1 MAETSQ
7 VNITS
12 GLDRAGTLQQSVS
25 AGVIHDKITILPG
38 HEPDYSAC
46 TFCLWNEDHTLGN
59 ALRWMLMKDPDV
71 EFCGYSAP
79 HPSDP
84 KIHLRVQ
91 MYDNLS
97 AVECL
102 RKALKNLRELFQSID
117 SAYSKS
123 LQQGKY
129 IQEDDVD
136 VRAVVAETLEERAR
150 AMDIS

>member
-59 ALRWMLMKDPDV
+59 ALRPDV